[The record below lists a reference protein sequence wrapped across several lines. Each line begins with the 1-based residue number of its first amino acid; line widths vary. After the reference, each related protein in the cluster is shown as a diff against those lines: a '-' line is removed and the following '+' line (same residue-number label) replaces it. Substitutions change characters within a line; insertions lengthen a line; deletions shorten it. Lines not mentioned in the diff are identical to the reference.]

1 MHQLIDSPSTF
12 VQDMF
17 GRANLRGELV
27 AAAVLLALSGHALA
41 SSVVPEV
48 RGRTAEPPPVDL
60 EFISPAPER
69 LPAPPPPE
77 PPTPPVSGSQRAADI
92 ARNPAPARA
101 ARVVTAPEHAPPE
114 QRAQTPIDF
123 VSDPNARVYGAGVV
137 ARGGTG
143 ASGRPAASTGAVTGS
158 VERAGGGGLGVGGL
172 VPASDLSRP
181 PRLNERDPCRGFFPR
196 NTLEDSARAT
206 VLVVVTKSGVV
217 SSARVV
223 GETPLGQGFGA
234 AARSCMLSKRFE
246 PALDRAGRAAA
257 TSLQVR
263 VRFNR

>member
-12 VQDMF
+12 VQDLF
-17 GRANLRGELV
+17 GRAKHRGELV
-27 AAAVLLALSGHALA
+27 AAAILLALSGHALA
-41 SSVVPEV
+41 SSVVPQAP
-48 RGRTAEPPPVDL
+48 RRTAEPPTVDL

-69 LPAPPPPE
+69 PPAPPPPD
-77 PPTPPVSGSQRAADI
+77 PPRPPVSGTPRADAI
-92 ARNPAPARA
+92 ARGAAPARA

-114 QRAQTPIDF
+114 QRAETPIDF

-143 ASGRPAASTGAVTGS
+143 ASGRPGASTGAVSGS
-158 VERAGGGGLGVGGL
+158 VERAGAGGLGVGGL

-181 PRLNERDPCRGFFPR
+181 PRLNERDPCRGFFPQ

-206 VLVVVTKSGVV
+206 VLVVVTKSGAV
-217 SSARVV
+217 SSVRVI
-223 GETPLGQGFGA
+223 GETPRGQGFGA

-246 PALDRAGRAAA
+246 PALDRAGSAAA
-257 TSLQVR
+257 TSLRVN